1 MEGRLAAGKA
11 GAIRLKRVDMVWIW
25 NVYSFGDKF
34 RIIAVINAVAC
45 TQNADSVRNKT
56 RLVLV

>member
-34 RIIAVINAVAC
+34 RIIAKLSKKSFGSIVIC
-45 TQNADSVRNKT
+45 T
-56 RLVLV
+56 